1 LESVIF
7 IVIIVIVIVLIVLPL
22 LLLLSILLSLTFDP
36 IVVIVD
42 VPPHAMADNDGN
54 HGDICPAGGLVSVGD
69 TKELVDVDDGGWLNV
84 V

>member
-1 LESVIF
+1 
-7 IVIIVIVIVLIVLPL
+7 L
-22 LLLLSILLSLTFDP
+22 LLLLSILLSLTIDP